1 MTVSCP
7 SYADTH
13 ALDWARAVSAES
25 PHRFQMTHAR
35 PVAPPCLPTPRP
47 AAGENRC
54 SSDTRSDQAPPLLG
68 KIL

>member
-25 PHRFQMTHAR
+25 PHRFQMMHAPAGGPALACRHRVR
-35 PVAPPCLPTPRP
+35 PQAKIVAARIL
-47 AAGENRC
+47 EV
-54 SSDTRSDQAPPLLG
+54 TRHLRF
-68 KIL
+68 